1 MREVF
6 QVNRVY
12 LCFHPHYRLLLI
24 LMMTTLGRKLCWI
37 YISFAILS
45 FSGSSKPTMR
55 FSEDVDLFLHV
66 DSVYLAK
73 QHLRHQDL
81 LFIPLGEVLWYSEG
95 TVVLH
100 MHCREVCV
108 RVCVDGFY
116 THTFLPIQQLFRSSF
131 VALSLPLLLADKKM
145 AVATVFAETAIVSW
159 ASVEGR
165 LKIISSGAIRNVS
178 RRQSIHSS
186 LLLNCYPT
194 ILQGLIKVMLLA
206 TPVSL
211 RIYANLA
218 VKDQT

>member
-1 MREVF
+1 MCSW
-6 QVNRVY
+6 
-12 LCFHPHYRLLLI
+12 LCGWI
-24 LMMTTLGRKLCWI
+24 L
-37 YISFAILS
+37 
-45 FSGSSKPTMR
+45 
-55 FSEDVDLFLHV
+55 
-66 DSVYLAK
+66 
-73 QHLRHQDL
+73 QN
-81 LFIPLGEVLWYSEG
+81 
-95 TVVLH
+95 
-100 MHCREVCV
+100 
-108 RVCVDGFY
+108 
-116 THTFLPIQQLFRSSF
+116 HTFLPIQQLFLSSF

-145 AVATVFAETAIVSW
+145 AVATVFAETAIVSR

-186 LLLNCYPT
+186 LLLNCYPA